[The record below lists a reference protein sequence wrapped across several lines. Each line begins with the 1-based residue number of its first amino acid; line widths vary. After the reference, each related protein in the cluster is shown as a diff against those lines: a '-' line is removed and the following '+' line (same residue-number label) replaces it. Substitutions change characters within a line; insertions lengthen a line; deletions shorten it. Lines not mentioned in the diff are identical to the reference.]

1 MRAEIISCGTE
12 LLLGQI
18 TDTNATYLAQNLS
31 GLGIDLYFVSQVGD
45 NLERI
50 VETLRRAWERSELI
64 IMTGGLGPTED
75 DLTREAIST
84 LLGER
89 MQVDPT
95 LEAELRAWFAARGVQ
110 MPERNVKQ
118 ATLIPS
124 ARPLPNPLG
133 TAPGW
138 WVEKEGR
145 IIVAM
150 PGVPREMYRMWEA
163 EVIPRLSPYT
173 GGLIF
178 TRILRVTGL
187 GESTV
192 EQRLEA
198 FIHASNPTVAT
209 YAKSDA
215 VDVRVT
221 AKAASREEAER
232 LVRESE
238 ARIREVLG
246 NYIFGVDKETL
257 PSVVGTMLAQR
268 GQTLA
273 VMESFTGGLLSSL
286 ITDVPGSSRYFRG
299 GLVAYSRAVALEMGL
314 PTELV
319 EEAGLVSEET
329 ALVMA
334 QLARQ
339 RLGADYGIGITGVAG
354 PEPFEQK
361 PAGTLALAIAG
372 PAGLVTSSGSGW
384 RGSREDQKYR
394 SALAALNL
402 LRLHLLGIKKAQ

>member
-18 TDTNATYLAQNLS
+18 TDTNATYLAQSLS

-84 LLGER
+84 LLGEH
-89 MQVDPT
+89 MQVDPS

-138 WVEKEGR
+138 WVEKAGR

-163 EVIPRLSPYT
+163 EAIPRLSPYT

-178 TRILRVTGL
+178 TRILRVIGL

-192 EQRLEA
+192 EQRLEP

-221 AKAASREEAER
+221 AKAASHKEAER
-232 LVRESE
+232 LVSETE

-286 ITDVPGSSRYFRG
+286 ITDIPGSSRYFRG
-299 GLVAYSRAVALEMGL
+299 GLVAYSRAVAQEMGL
-314 PTELV
+314 SPEPV
-319 EEAGLVSEET
+319 ERAGLVSEET
-329 ALVMA
+329 ARAMA

-339 RLGADYGIGITGVAG
+339 RLAADYGLGITGVAG
-354 PEPFEQK
+354 PEPFEQQ
-361 PAGTLALAIAG
+361 PAGTLFLAIAG
-372 PAGLVTSSGSGW
+372 PTGVVTSSGSGW
-384 RGSREDQKYR
+384 RGNREDQKYR

-402 LRLHLLGIKKAQ
+402 LRLHLLGLKKAQ